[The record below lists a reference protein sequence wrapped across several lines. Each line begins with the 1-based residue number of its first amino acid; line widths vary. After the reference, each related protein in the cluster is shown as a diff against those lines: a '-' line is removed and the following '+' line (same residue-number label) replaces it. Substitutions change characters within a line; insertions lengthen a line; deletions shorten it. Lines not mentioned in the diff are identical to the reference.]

1 MIYILFIIFAIL
13 LIVCIALSDD
23 YSECPQFF
31 GAICIAAILGTII
44 AWLITIGSYN
54 TIKTTNE
61 AHLRILEEQNEIVI
75 SQIEPLVEKALEYES
90 STYKE
95 LTPEEIIACGNM
107 YPELKANEFI
117 QTQIQI
123 ILKNQEEIKKLKI
136 EKIKLNT
143 FSFWLWTKKVNYDE
157 GSE

>member
-1 MIYILFIIFAIL
+1 M
-13 LIVCIALSDD
+13 
-23 YSECPQFF
+23 
-31 GAICIAAILGTII
+31 
-44 AWLITIGSYN
+44 
-54 TIKTTNE
+54 
-61 AHLRILEEQNEIVI
+61 RILEQQNEIVI

-136 EKIKLNT
+136 EKIKLNA
-143 FSFWLWTKKVNYDE
+143 FSFWLWTKKVNYYE

>member
-13 LIVCIALSDD
+13 LIACIALSDG
-23 YSECPQFF
+23 YSESPQFF
-31 GAICIAAILGTII
+31 GAVCITAIIATII

-61 AHLRILEEQNEIVI
+61 AHLRILEQQNEIVI

-136 EKIKLNT
+136 EKIQLNA

-157 GSE
+157 GTE

>member
-1 MIYILFIIFAIL
+1 MIYVLFIIFAIL
-13 LIVCIALSDD
+13 LIVCVALSNS
-23 YSECPQFF
+23 YSEGPQFF
-31 GAICIAAILGTII
+31 GAVCTGAILATII
-44 AWLITIGSYN
+44 AWLITIGNYN

-61 AHLRILEEQNEIVI
+61 EHLRILEQQNEIVI

-90 STYKE
+90 SNYKE

-123 ILKNQEEIKKLKI
+123 ILNNQEEIKKLKI
-136 EKIKLNT
+136 EKIKLNA
-143 FSFWLWTKKVNYDE
+143 FSFWLWTKKVDYNE
-157 GSE
+157 RSE

>member
-13 LIVCIALSDD
+13 LIACIALSDG
-23 YSECPQFF
+23 YSEGPQFF
-31 GAICIAAILGTII
+31 GAVCVGAILSTIV
-44 AWLITIGSYN
+44 AWLITIGNYN

-61 AHLRILEEQNEIVI
+61 EHLRILEQQNEIVI

-90 STYKE
+90 SAYKE

-136 EKIKLNT
+136 EKIKLNA